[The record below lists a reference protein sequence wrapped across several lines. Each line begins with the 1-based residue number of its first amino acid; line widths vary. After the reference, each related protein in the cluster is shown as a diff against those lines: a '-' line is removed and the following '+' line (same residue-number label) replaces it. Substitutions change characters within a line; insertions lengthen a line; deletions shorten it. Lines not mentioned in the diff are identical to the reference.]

1 MKLKIGDQL
10 IGKKQRQRLNEDI
23 TSSEVRLIS
32 EDGEQLGVV
41 SIEVALEKAREVGL
55 DLIEVGPN
63 TKPPVCKILDYGK
76 LKYEEKKKQQL
87 SKKKQHVIK
96 VKEIRLRPRI
106 DDHDLMTKLNQGRKF
121 LQDGAKLKVTLMFRG
136 REMARVDLGKLV
148 MEKVLEELSDVAEV
162 EKDIPL
168 EGRRMSMILNAKQEC
183 QMPKMKTRRG
193 AAKRFKVTGS
203 GRIKRN
209 KANHRHM
216 LIRRSNK
223 AKRKMRQSGIVSS
236 ADRKLVKAMLGI

>member
-1 MKLKIGDQL
+1 M
-10 IGKKQRQRLNEDI
+10 
-23 TSSEVRLIS
+23 IS

-41 SIEVALEKAREVGL
+41 SIEVALEKATEVGL

-106 DDHDLMTKLNQGRKF
+106 DDHDLMTKLNHGRKF
-121 LQDGAKLKVTLMFRG
+121 LLDGAKLKVTLMFRG

-168 EGRRMSMILNAKQEC
+168 EGRRMSMILNAK
-183 QMPKMKTRRG
+183 
-193 AAKRFKVTGS
+193 
-203 GRIKRN
+203 
-209 KANHRHM
+209 
-216 LIRRSNK
+216 
-223 AKRKMRQSGIVSS
+223 
-236 ADRKLVKAMLGI
+236 